1 MYTLD
6 YVGDRLF
13 GRTLRLRVARWVL
26 QFEEASFFQSQ
37 AASGVGYS
45 SPGEVA
51 KELDRLVDL
60 GMVLKNEP
68 SAGDRRQYYTR
79 VDDCPLWDVVR
90 AAVAIV
96 NDQSLDGSGT

>member
-6 YVGDRLF
+6 QVGDRLF
-13 GRTLRLRVARWVL
+13 GRVLRLRVARWVL
-26 QFEEASFFQSQ
+26 LSEDASFFQSQ
-37 AASGVGYS
+37 AAIGVGYS

-51 KELDRLVDL
+51 KELERLVDL

-79 VDDCPLWDVVR
+79 VDDCPLWEVVR
-90 AAVAIV
+90 AAVTVLAE
-96 NDQSLDGSGT
+96 QPS